1 LEGDSTK
8 LNQDLLRNQKSSM
21 NHWRLEIASLI
32 PNLELKHVRIMKD
45 RCNKTFILGASSSR
59 ISKEKIGASSS
70 RISKEKIDNF
80 TSRMMLRASYRIM
93 WEDQGYSVM

>member
-1 LEGDSTK
+1 
-8 LNQDLLRNQKSSM
+8 M

-32 PNLELKHVRIMKD
+32 PNLELKHVRSMKD
-45 RCNKTFILGASSSR
+45 RCNKIFIL
-59 ISKEKIGASSS
+59 GASSS

-93 WEDQGYSVM
+93 WEDQGYLVM